1 MSSDE
6 FRLRTNP
13 KYVASKRK
21 RAKVVI
27 KDPRKV
33 HADLKLYLLRARLV
47 VERSVLPERRKE
59 ARDITTY
66 LTYLRT
72 LEAPPGKL

>member
-21 RAKVVI
+21 RAKI
-27 KDPRKV
+27 TIEDRKKV
-33 HADLKLYLLRARLV
+33 HADLKMYLLRARLV
-47 VERSVLPERRKE
+47 VERSALPERRKE
-59 ARDITTY
+59 ARVIDTY
-66 LTYLRT
+66 LTYLRE
-72 LEAPPGKL
+72 LETP